1 MATKKKATDMLEDP
15 FRFDPTRPDPPVSK
29 GMGYLTK
36 TDGLALEILTRTN
49 KDIVAAIAAGYAY
62 AVRYNSPYIKN
73 KIEQLERL
81 AISAGG
87 KGRQELI
94 DVVHAGGALPDAFY
108 DRQYSNGDT
117 LVTDDERGRRSQGH
131 VIDSAP

>member
-1 MATKKKATDMLEDP
+1 MATKKRAVDMLDDP
-15 FRFDPTRPDPPVSK
+15 FHFDPSAPDPPVSK

-49 KDIVAAIAAGYAY
+49 REIVSAINAGYAF
-62 AVRYNSPYIKN
+62 AVRYNSPYIRN

-87 KGRQELI
+87 RGRQEVI
-94 DVVHAGGALPDAFY
+94 DVVRAGGQMTDAFY
-108 DRQYSNGDT
+108 DGGSRTFYREGD
-117 LVTDDERGRRSQGH
+117 E
-131 VIDSAP
+131 